1 MKNRI
6 WILLLC
12 LHCLAFAAAAQSP
25 AKRQLVLQ
33 VSNGGFVAFRSETS
47 SPGGKTTPDGN
58 SLDALLYSQAFA
70 GQNRIIHRVLTDA
83 QHNVVFGYDL
93 WISADPVTKKFSV
106 AVLPADEAFRQGFLK
121 DFTPPRPN
129 GTFAT
134 FPKST
139 TPQTLDDG
147 DAVSLE
153 LLVNQE
159 SGVKIIDV
167 VSVTFDRSRL
177 REPNQDSVPKD
188 FTLDAVA
195 LAIKNYSLSINGS
208 LVGKSK
214 SSIGASG
221 ALLWFYIPDRG
232 RFIFSLVPREGYQF
246 EKIAVLD
253 ENRIEFTANGEHY
266 EWVSAAP
273 ILPNGGS
280 WYLWVLHDTGYTPL
294 FGLETP
300 RPKAAKKSSN
310 IFQKLEGV
318 LTSQGAEL
326 LLGRPKSLGTVNP
339 IAIEVPQRLM
349 VGGADSMENLLPKSP

>member
-12 LHCLAFAAAAQSP
+12 FHCLALVAVAQSP

-47 SPGGKTTPDGN
+47 TPGNKTTPDGN
-58 SLDALLYSQAFA
+58 SLAALLYSQAFA
-70 GQNRIIHRVLTDA
+70 GENRIIHRVLTDA
-83 QHNVVFGYDL
+83 QKNVVFGYDL
-93 WISADPVTKKFSV
+93 LITADPVTRKFSV
-106 AVLPADEAFRQGFLK
+106 SVLPSDEEFRRSFLK
-121 DFTPPRPN
+121 DFTPLHPN
-129 GTFAT
+129 GSFTT
-134 FPKST
+134 FPNST

-153 LLVNQE
+153 LLVNKE

-177 REPNQDSVPKD
+177 RDTYLDSAPKD

-195 LAIKNYSLSINGS
+195 LAIKNYSLSIDGS

-221 ALLWFYIPDRG
+221 ALLWFYVPDRG

-253 ENRIEFTANGEHY
+253 ENKIEFTANGERY
-266 EWVSAAP
+266 EWLSAAP

-280 WYLWVLHDTGYTPL
+280 WYLWVLHDTNYTPL
-294 FGLETP
+294 FGSDQP
-300 RPKAAKKSSN
+300 VRKAAKKGSN
-310 IFQKLEGV
+310 VLQKIEEV
-318 LTSQGAEL
+318 LTSQGAQL
-326 LLGRPKSLGTVNP
+326 ILGSSGRATVNP
-339 IAIEVPQRLM
+339 TTGEVPQRVM
-349 VGGADSMENLLPKSP
+349 IGGADSMENLLPKSP

>member
-12 LHCLAFAAAAQSP
+12 VHCLAFVAAAQST
-25 AKRQLVLQ
+25 AKRQLVMQ

-47 SPGGKTTPDGN
+47 TPGNKTDVN
-58 SLDALLYSQAFA
+58 SLAAMLYSQAFA
-70 GQNRIIHRVLTDA
+70 GENRIIHRVLTDA
-83 QHNVVFGYDL
+83 QKNVVFGYDL
-93 WISADPVTKKFSV
+93 LISADPVTKKFSV
-106 AVLPADEAFRQGFLK
+106 AVLPADEAFRRSFLK
-121 DFTPPRPN
+121 DFTPLRPN
-129 GTFAT
+129 GSFAT

-147 DAVSLE
+147 DAVTLE
-153 LLVNQE
+153 LLVNEE

-177 REPNQDSVPKD
+177 RDSYLDSAPKD

-221 ALLWFYIPDRG
+221 ALLWFYVPDRG

-253 ENRIEFTANGEHY
+253 ENKIEFTANGERY
-266 EWVSAAP
+266 EWLSAAP

-280 WYLWVLHDTGYTPL
+280 WYLWVLHDTNYTPL
-294 FGLETP
+294 FGSDTP
-300 RPKAAKKSSN
+300 VPKTAKKGSN
-310 IFQKLEGV
+310 VLQKLEGV

-326 LLGRPKSLGTVNP
+326 MLGSPGRGEVVSPRT
-339 IAIEVPQRLM
+339 EVPQRVM
-349 VGGADSMENLLPKSP
+349 VGGADKMENLLPKSP